1 MNNKQIVG
9 YIPKLLF
16 KIYLYLKDKFDPPK
30 PIIEEEIICYEICKK
45 LISLKDSK
53 LTTAP
58 LSSKRYIKNDEHR
71 MFIVIENRMVTLINH
86 IYSYN
91 VYFENDNNYYEI
103 INLIDSEVER
113 KRLELEEEIQSN
125 IKHSLKNILN
135 NLSDQSINDLI
146 Y

>member
-1 MNNKQIVG
+1 MEKKEIVG
-9 YIPKLLF
+9 YIPRLLY
-16 KIYLYLKDKFDPPK
+16 KIYLFLKEKFDPLK
-30 PIIEEEIICYEICKK
+30 PIGEEESICYEICKK
-45 LISLKDSK
+45 LIYLSDSK

-58 LSSKRYIKNDEHR
+58 LSNKRYIKNDTHK

-91 VYFENDNNYYEI
+91 VYFENDKYYYEI
-103 INLIDSEVER
+103 VQSIDNEVEK

-135 NLSDQSINDLI
+135 NLSK
-146 Y
+146 

>member
-1 MNNKQIVG
+1 MDNKEIVG
-9 YIPKLLF
+9 YVPKLLF
-16 KIYLYLKDKFDPPK
+16 KLYLYLKNKFDPPK
-30 PIIEEEIICYEICKK
+30 QIIEEEKICYEICKK
-45 LISLKDSK
+45 LIHLQDSK

-58 LSSKRYIKNDEHR
+58 LSSKRYIKNDEYK

-91 VYFENDNNYYEI
+91 VYFENDEYYREI
-103 INLIDSEVER
+103 VELIDNQVEK

-135 NLSDQSINDLI
+135 NLP
-146 Y
+146 